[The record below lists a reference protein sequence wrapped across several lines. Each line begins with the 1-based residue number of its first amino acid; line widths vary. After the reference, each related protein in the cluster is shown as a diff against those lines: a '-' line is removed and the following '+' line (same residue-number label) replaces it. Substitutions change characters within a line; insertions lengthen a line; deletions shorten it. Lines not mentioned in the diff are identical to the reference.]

1 MRVTVICFCL
11 LGIASSFPVKQADS
25 GSSEEKLHDNKL
37 PEAASSWLKSDPSQK
52 QNLLAPQNAMSSE
65 ETNDLKQETLPSTSN
80 ESHDHMDDLDDEDDG
95 DLDTDDPND
104 EDDAHHSNESDHSDE
119 SDEVVTEAPTN
130 GPETPIFSPIVPT
143 IETFDGRGDSLAY
156 GLRSRSKKLHVS
168 DSQFSDVTDED
179 LTSHVKSQESHEAHQ
194 AVLLA
199 QHLNVPS
206 DWDSHGKDSHESSQL
221 DDLSVETHSQEHP
234 REHTRKA
241 RDHSSEHSDAVD
253 SREGARASPALRSQE
268 HHSQE
273 LRSQEHH
280 SQELRSQE
288 LRSQEH
294 HSQELHSP
302 ELHSPELHS
311 VEDPKSKEE
320 DEHLKIRISHELDSA
335 SSEAN

>member
-25 GSSEEKLHDNKL
+25 GSSEEKLVSVFWFTT
-37 PEAASSWLKSDPSQK
+37 ASSWLKSDPSQK

-119 SDEVVTEAPTN
+119 SDEVVT
-130 GPETPIFSPIVPT
+130 GVP
-143 IETFDGRGDSLAY
+143 FLAY
-156 GLRSRSKKLHVS
+156 GLEFKVKE
-168 DSQFSDVTDED
+168 FSDVTDED

-234 REHTRKA
+234 R
-241 RDHSSEHSDAVD
+241 DSEHSDAVD
-253 SREGARASPALRSQE
+253 SREGARASP
-268 HHSQE
+268 
-273 LRSQEHH
+273 
-280 SQELRSQE
+280 
-288 LRSQEH
+288 
-294 HSQELHSP
+294 LHSP